1 MLKHDIGKARMLNDV
16 ISDDFDD
23 SDDNDKG
30 TVVTTDGKTEASA
43 RSQVT
48 PSGS

>member
-43 RSQVT
+43 SSQVT